1 MFDSCYSRSFLR
13 ERLNCL
19 SPVLHHGE
27 KSATCWAWLVW
38 WKSKS
43 MRIRNLILLG
53 ILGGTDLQP
62 WHWAEWNGAFFI
74 SVNSSEVP
82 LAWICALSRIH
93 SLGLKLDLPREMGY
107 LVNSP
112 LLNRYLLNEDILQG
126 REEGAKQRGRV
137 ACDHSIN
144 MDQAENLK
152 PTLTRAFLATV
163 YLWKKEIV

>member
-1 MFDSCYSRSFLR
+1 MVGFVITQDCACIPGLSRDLFVFDSCYSRSFLR

-27 KSATCWAWLVW
+27 KSTTCWACLVW

-62 WHWAEWNGAFFI
+62 WHWTEWNGAFFI

-82 LAWICALSRIH
+82 LACICALSRIH
-93 SLGLKLDLPREMGY
+93 SLGLKLDLPLEMGY

-112 LLNRYLLNEDILQG
+112 LLNRYPLNEDILQV
-126 REEGAKQRGRV
+126 E
-137 ACDHSIN
+137 
-144 MDQAENLK
+144 
-152 PTLTRAFLATV
+152 
-163 YLWKKEIV
+163 KKELSRGEGLHVIIA